1 MISTFFNYCNN
12 SWGDYP
18 AFTSIQ
24 NRTDSSKPLSK
35 DYSDSFS
42 PIGSSSIIDIA
53 YTKDLSTEKESKE
66 LLIKQEISK
75 CQEEND
81 VDTNKS
87 ECDLLQ
93 PSSRCR
99 KIEEILNKRKD
110 ERLITK
116 FIQEGKALYL
126 SREDFQLKKQLL
138 QKFDKNDKRLQENLK
153 RANAVMSNIGVAIQ
167 QSVAILGQLL
177 APRNQIPPNVIQEM
191 HTPMNFQSLPQLP
204 FQQVSSSSGTYSR
217 RERGS
222 NATNIS

>member
-1 MISTFFNYCNN
+1 MISTFLNYCNN

-42 PIGSSSIIDIA
+42 PICSSSIIDIA
-53 YTKDLSTEKESKE
+53 YTKDLSTEKGSKE

-93 PSSRCR
+93 PSARCR

-110 ERLITK
+110 ERLRTK
-116 FIQEGKALYL
+116 FIQEGKALHL
-126 SREDFQLKKQLL
+126 SREDFQLKKQLEES
-138 QKFDKNDKRLQENLK
+138 DKRLQENLK

-191 HTPMNFQSLPQLP
+191 HTPMNFQPLPQLP

-222 NATNIS
+222 NVTNIS